1 LAWQISSTER
11 YDHLKDGR
19 AMSMQDPRM
28 EGAWVAFRNI
38 LDTSP
43 PHEATQSLRD
53 LFVPEDVITALIKRH
68 EGEAT
73 RFLTLKEP
81 LGVGRENAT
90 RWYAG
95 PRSGDKNWPAFKA
108 NIQKSLGAE
117 AVRKIDEA
125 SDKVVAMLD
134 HPGTAGFS
142 SRGLVVGHVQSGKTS
157 NFTAVIAKAADRG
170 YRMFIVLSGI
180 HNALRRQTQA
190 RLIRDVVNLNPTLW
204 HQITKLEH
212 DFMPL
217 PNPAALLTAR
227 DQHLLLVVKKNAPVL
242 RKLKKWLSS
251 AAPHLQNCPALIID
265 DEADQATIAT
275 KSINPLIAGV
285 LENLPRVCY
294 LGYTATPFANLL
306 ADPMG
311 KDFYPRDFILSL
323 PRSAEYQGPEKLFGR
338 APLDGEDPETAP
350 RGLDMIREI
359 PEDEAALL
367 RPAKKAEAVSFVPE
381 MTASLRSAVLW
392 FWLATAARRARSGK
406 IDHSSML
413 VHAHS
418 DTRVHDSYKAP
429 LEAFRA
435 QALADLAQSEGVLAK
450 ELRSLWT
457 AESERVPADQMNEVP
472 LAVDEVMAVIPA
484 VITDT
489 RIIMDHYRST
499 DRLDY
504 ESGPATVIAV
514 GGNTLSRGLT
524 LEGLVVSVFV
534 RSSDV
539 YDTLLQ
545 MGRWFGYR
553 PGYTDLPRIYMT
565 AEMRRWFA
573 HLATVEAEMRLEIDR
588 LLEEHKTP
596 LDLAVRIRCHPKML
610 VTAPSKQKA
619 AVRAAA
625 AYGGVLVE
633 SRYFLTS
640 PEEHAEEWLGSNAG
654 AVDWLL
660 SASERYGRHEEL
672 DEGKTLWRD
681 VPTEY
686 LLGFLDRY
694 RFHGMTTEAPG
705 KLMSAYII
713 KRRAMGGLHSWN
725 VAVVGNRPRSTG
737 GTATLPTG
745 KEVGL
750 VVRTRT
756 AASKGD
762 AVADI
767 RTLTGPRD
775 EGLDLAIGAKEAV
788 NRTILKGIRSIRQPE
803 RGLVLLY
810 PIDPA
815 SAPTEV
821 TGEETTIKKQRDR
834 AALAAPGSVVWG
846 VALVFPEPSRGKDVE
861 VEYDYVAADLSKVF
875 PGAVDEDEDDLS
887 VLEQD
892 QDTDAGIA
900 TL

>member
-1 LAWQISSTER
+1 MST
-11 YDHLKDGR
+11 
-19 AMSMQDPRM
+19 QDPRM
-28 EGAWVAFRNI
+28 EGAWMAFRNL
-38 LDTSP
+38 LDTAP

-68 EGEAT
+68 ETEAT
-73 RFLTLKEP
+73 KFVALKEP
-81 LGVGRENAT
+81 LGVGRENAI

-95 PRSGDKNWPAFKA
+95 PRSGDKNWPAFK
-108 NIQKSLGAE
+108 IHVQRSLGDE

-134 HPGTAGFS
+134 HPATAGFN

-190 RLIRDVVNLNPTLW
+190 RLIRDVVNLNPPLW

-217 PNPAALLTAR
+217 PNPAALLTAK
-227 DQHLLLVVKKNAPVL
+227 DQHLLLVVKKNAVVL

-251 AAPHLQNCPALIID
+251 AAPHLRNCPALVID

-275 KSINPLIAGV
+275 KSINPLIDGV
-285 LENLPRVCY
+285 LESLPRVCY

-306 ADPMG
+306 ADPVG

-338 APLDGEDPETAP
+338 APLDGEDPETVP
-350 RGLDMIREI
+350 GGLDMIRTI
-359 PEDEAALL
+359 PDDEVAQL
-367 RPAKKAEAVSFVPE
+367 RPAKKADVAGFTPE
-381 MTASLRSAVLW
+381 MTSSMRNAVLW
-392 FWLATAARRARSGK
+392 FWLATAARRARSGRL
-406 IDHSSML
+406 DHSSML

-418 DTRVHDSYKAP
+418 DTKVHDSYKAP
-429 LEAFRA
+429 LEAFRSRVLTE
-435 QALADLAQSEGVLAK
+435 LADNDGPVAK
-450 ELRSLWT
+450 ELRTLWDT
-457 AESERVPADQMNEVP
+457 ESKRVPADQMGESP
-472 LAVDEVMAVIPA
+472 IDLDDIMAALPA
-484 VITDT
+484 VVEDT

-553 PGYTDLPRIYMT
+553 PGYTDLPRIYMP
-565 AEMRRWFA
+565 AEMRRWFS
-573 HLATVEAEMRLEIDR
+573 HLATVEAEMRVEIDR

-596 LDLAVRIRCHPKML
+596 LELAVRIRCHPKML
-610 VTAPSKQKA
+610 VTARSKQKA

-625 AYGGVLVE
+625 AYGGALVE
-633 SRYFLTS
+633 SRYFLTA
-640 PEEHAEEWLGSNAG
+640 PTETAKDWLQSNAD
-654 AVDWLL
+654 AVRWLMKL
-660 SASERYGRHEEL
+660 SAQHGRPDPL
-672 DEGKTLWRD
+672 DEGKMLWRE

-686 LLGFLDRY
+686 LVSFLDKY
-694 RFHGMTTEAPG
+694 RFHGMTTDAPG
-705 KLMSAYII
+705 KLMSAYIE
-713 KRRAMGGLHSWN
+713 KRHAQGGLHSWN
-725 VAVVGNRPRSTG
+725 VAVVGNRPRDPNRTVM
-737 GTATLPTG
+737 LPTG
-745 KEVGL
+745 QKVGM

-756 AASKGD
+756 AASEND
-762 AVADI
+762 EVADI

-775 EGLDLAIGAKEAV
+775 EGLDLAIDPKESV
-788 NRTILKGIRSIRQPE
+788 NRTRLKQRRSIRQPE

-810 PIDPA
+810 PIDPK
-815 SAPTEV
+815 SAPVEPAD
-821 TGEETTIKKQRDR
+821 EDQPAKRQRDR

-846 VALVFPEPSRGKDVE
+846 VALVFPDPSRGQDIE
-861 VEYDYVAADLSKVF
+861 VEYDYVSADLSTIF
-875 PGAVDEDEDDLS
+875 PDTDDDDDLS

-892 QDTDAGIA
+892 LDSDNGLA

>member
-1 LAWQISSTER
+1 
-11 YDHLKDGR
+11 
-19 AMSMQDPRM
+19 MQDPRM
-28 EGAWVAFRNI
+28 EGAWAAFRNI

-43 PHEATQSLRD
+43 PHEATQNLRD
-53 LFVPEDVITALIKRH
+53 LFVPEDVITALINRH
-68 EGEAT
+68 ESEAT
-73 RFLTLKEP
+73 KFVTLKEP

-95 PRSGDKNWPAFKA
+95 PRSGDKNWPAFK
-108 NIQKSLGAE
+108 NHIKKSLGE
-117 AVRKIDEA
+117 ESVRKIDEA
-125 SDKVVAMLD
+125 SDKVVAMMD
-134 HPGTAGFS
+134 HPATSVFN

-217 PNPAALLTAR
+217 PNPAALLTAK

-251 AAPHLQNCPALIID
+251 AAPHLRNCPALIID

-285 LENLPRVCY
+285 LESLPRVCY

-323 PRSAEYQGPEKLFGR
+323 PRSEEYQGPEKLFGR
-338 APLDGEDPETAP
+338 APVDGEEPESVP
-350 RGLDMIREI
+350 QGLDMIREI
-359 PEDEAALL
+359 PEDEVALL
-367 RPAKKAEAVSFVPE
+367 RPAKRSEAVTFVPE
-381 MTASLRSAVLW
+381 MTPSLRSAVLW
-392 FWLATAARRARSGK
+392 FWLASAARRVRSGK
-406 IDHSSML
+406 VDHSSML

-429 LEAFRA
+429 LEALR
-435 QALADLAQSEGVLAK
+435 QQILTQLSGSEDALLK
-450 ELRSLWT
+450 ELQILWT
-457 AESERVPADQMNEVP
+457 TESDRVPAEQMHEIP
-472 LAVDEVMAVIPA
+472 LAVEDVIAAVPEVVA
-484 VITDT
+484 DT

-553 PGYTDLPRIYMT
+553 PGYTDLPRIYMP

-573 HLATVEAEMRLEIDR
+573 HLATVEAEMRIEIDR
-588 LLEEHKTP
+588 LLTEHKTP

-610 VTAPSKQKA
+610 VTAPSKRKA

-625 AYGGVLVE
+625 AYGGALVE
-633 SRYFLTS
+633 SRYFPTA
-640 PEEHAEEWLGSNAG
+640 PEEEAEAWLESNAK
-654 AVDWLL
+654 AVDRLVE
-660 SASERYGRHEEL
+660 AAARHGRHDPL
-672 DEGKTLWRD
+672 GEGKALWRE

-686 LLGFLDRY
+686 LLKFLDGY
-694 RFHGMTTEAPG
+694 RFHKMTTEAPG
-705 KLMSAYII
+705 KLMSAYVT

-725 VAVVGNRPRSTG
+725 VAVVGNRPSATG
-737 GTATLPTG
+737 GNVTLTTGLTA
-745 KEVGL
+745 GL

-775 EGLDLAIGAKEAV
+775 EGIDLDIDGKGAV
-788 NRTILKGIRSIRQPE
+788 NRTKLKGIRSTKQPE

-810 PIDPA
+810 PINPD
-815 SAPTEV
+815 SAPAEPV
-821 TGEETTIKKQRDR
+821 EEDAVSKKQRDR
-834 AALAAPGSVVWG
+834 AALAAPGKVVWG
-846 VALVFPEPSRGKDVE
+846 VALVFPDPSGGKDVE
-861 VEYDYVAADLSKVF
+861 VEYDYVSADLSNAF
-875 PGAVDEDEDDLS
+875 PAVSDEDDEDFT

-892 QDTDAGIA
+892 LDIYDETAS
-900 TL
+900 